1 VAKLFPD
8 KNRSSDSIPYDHAR
22 VLLPTT
28 TDDYINAAY
37 VKVRHFCRIS
47 DFEIFW
53 HVYWVNFT
61 FLVTFADLLVLF
73 LLKNYIIF
81 FSLCIFYCEV
91 ERGKGFGKFFVDA
104 NLNI

>member
-37 VKVRHFCRIS
+37 VKVNLYFFDSKIRVRPPSPVF
-47 DFEIFW
+47 
-53 HVYWVNFT
+53 
-61 FLVTFADLLVLF
+61 VLA
-73 LLKNYIIF
+73 IETIP
-81 FSLCIFYCEV
+81 
-91 ERGKGFGKFFVDA
+91 
-104 NLNI
+104 